1 MTQYQETPI
10 SLNAAAKKYS
20 IPVQT
25 LSRWAAQGR
34 IKILTRPERRGQKM
48 LVDEGSVMIARQAY
62 TPYWRQGDGR
72 QFSMPVETEP
82 PAANAEVVGDNLDSE
97 GQGGEGRR
105 GAGWTRPASAPGA
118 FAPVAVADYPEIET
132 APLIDKFNHFNRRL
146 ADSTKEGYEIRLKNF
161 LDHFPTLPLLP
172 VLIQDYIDD
181 LPGTDAHR
189 HTCATLLRTLYRWA
203 YRLHHIPR
211 EIEDPIGLVKF
222 PPDGRKTK
230 LPRVLTDEEATDV
243 INAGR
248 TFEEKTM
255 LRLLWTSG
263 IRAGE
268 LRSLTGDLIYP
279 TDKAMPQPSIRP
291 DGKMG
296 ERKIWITNQI
306 YDDLK
311 LLAAGKPG
319 YLFTDKNGNQ
329 LRKDGLYQRVAWCMK
344 KAGLKGKKLGPYTF
358 RHTFITDVIADS
370 GDMALAQKLA
380 GHSKIAT
387 TERYTHL
394 APAHI
399 AQGFGKFNP
408 EHRENG
414 KVSDEEEQDNGNK

>member
-10 SLNAAAKKYS
+10 SVNAAAKKYG
-20 IPVQT
+20 IPQST
-25 LSRWAAQGR
+25 LARWAAQGR
-34 IKILTRPERRGQKM
+34 IKVLLRPERHGQRM
-48 LVDEGSVMIARQAY
+48 LVDEGSVILARQAY
-62 TPYWRQGDGR
+62 TPYWRQGQGR
-72 QFSMPVETEP
+72 QFSMPIQTDPPPSSNFEP
-82 PAANAEVVGDNLDSE
+82 QGNPGNG
-97 GQGGEGRR
+97 GQGG
-105 GAGWTRPASAPGA
+105 PYQQSAPGA
-118 FAPVAVADYPEIET
+118 FAPTAAADYPSIET
-132 APLIDKFNHFNRRL
+132 APLIEKFNHFNRRL

-161 LDHFPTLPLLP
+161 LDHFPILPLLP
-172 VLIQDYIDD
+172 EPIQDYIDD
-181 LPGTDAHR
+181 LPGSDAHR

-211 EIEDPIGLVKF
+211 PIENPIDLVKF
-222 PPDGRKTK
+222 PPDGRKSK
-230 LPRVLTDEEATDV
+230 LPRVLTDDEAMNV
-243 INAGR
+243 IKAGR
-248 TFEEKTM
+248 TFEETTA

-268 LRSLTGDLIYP
+268 LRSLTGDMLYP
-279 TDKAMPQPSIRP
+279 SDVAMPQPSIRP
-291 DGKMG
+291 TGKMG
-296 ERKIWITNQI
+296 ERKIWITDQM

-311 LLAAGKPG
+311 TLAASKHDG

-344 KAGLKGKKLGPYTF
+344 KTGIKGKKLGPYAF

-370 GDMALAQKLA
+370 GDLNLAKELA

-399 AQGFGKFNP
+399 ADGFAKFNP
-408 EHRENG
+408 EHRDNG
-414 KVSDEEEQDNGNK
+414 KVAREKGTDNG